1 MTKLIMYG
9 ADACPDCVEAK
20 EQLSKLGDAV
30 ELDYRDITKSL
41 RHMKEFLSFR
51 DHDERFAPV
60 IRAGAIG
67 IPFFVSEDQTRT
79 FELGDLFP
87 EAVSE
92 QTESTCSLDGKGC

>member
-9 ADACPDCVEAK
+9 ADACPDCIVAK
-20 EQLSKLGDAV
+20 EQLAALKDAV

-51 DHDERFAPV
+51 DHDECFAPV

-67 IPFFVSEDQTRT
+67 IPFFVLEDQTRT
-79 FELGDLFP
+79 FELGELFP
-87 EAVSE
+87 EALYE
-92 QTESTCSLDGKGC
+92 RAEGACSIDGKGC